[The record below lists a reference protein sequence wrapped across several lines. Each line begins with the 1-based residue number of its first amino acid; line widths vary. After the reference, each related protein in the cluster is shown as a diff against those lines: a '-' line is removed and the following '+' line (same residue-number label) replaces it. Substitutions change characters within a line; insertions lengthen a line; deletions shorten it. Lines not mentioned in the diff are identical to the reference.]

1 MKQTYKSNS
10 CKKSIFN
17 PLTQNSTPISK
28 KIKNSFTNTQLFKF
42 ISSGIKRKINFTSAF
57 DYKGSKIFLKSKN
70 IALQKILIED
80 NIENKKENKKDVN
93 NCDINEFTP
102 IRKNDRKILSSCKYL
117 TPEEYIYKEKQN
129 EKTISNKNKNNKKYM
144 SKKNIFNYNVID
156 IDDELSENIKKK
168 KSKKNFK
175 IHELK
180 MFKDNKIK
188 SIEPIKISNYNK
200 ENDYYFDKKKF

>member
-10 CKKSIFN
+10 CKKSIIN
-17 PLTQNSTPISK
+17 PLTQNSTPVSK
-28 KIKNSFTNTQLFKF
+28 KIKNSFTNTQLLKF

-93 NCDINEFTP
+93 NCDINEFTL
-102 IRKNDRKILSSCKYL
+102 IRKKGRKIFSSCKYL
-117 TPEEYIYKEKQN
+117 TPDKYIYKEKQN
-129 EKTISNKNKNNKKYM
+129 EKTKSNKNKNNKKYM
-144 SKKNIFNYNVID
+144 TKNNIFNYKVID

-168 KSKKNFK
+168 KSRKSFK

-188 SIEPIKISNYNK
+188 SIEPIKIYNYNK
-200 ENDYYFDKKKF
+200 EKLLMI